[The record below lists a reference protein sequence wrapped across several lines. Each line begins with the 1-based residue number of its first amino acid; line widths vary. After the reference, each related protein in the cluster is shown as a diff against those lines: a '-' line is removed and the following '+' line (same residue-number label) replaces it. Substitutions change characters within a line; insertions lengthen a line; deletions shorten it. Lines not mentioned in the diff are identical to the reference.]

1 MRVATVRHARWSFDV
16 DRARLAV
23 VQAFE
28 ARPPPLREDADGVLR
43 VGGTRVTLDSVVVAF
58 DLGATAEEIL
68 QRYPSLDV
76 ASVYEVIAY
85 VLRHRSA
92 VDEYLAGRLRLAS
105 GVQAEIEA
113 RFPPRGIRARLL
125 ACRDLSA
132 I

>member
-1 MRVATVRHARWSFDV
+1 LPSCRLSKQGRLLCARTLTAFFVS
-16 DRARLAV
+16 V
-23 VQAFE
+23 V
-28 ARPPPLREDADGVLR
+28 P
-43 VGGTRVTLDSVVVAF
+43 RVTLDSVVVAF